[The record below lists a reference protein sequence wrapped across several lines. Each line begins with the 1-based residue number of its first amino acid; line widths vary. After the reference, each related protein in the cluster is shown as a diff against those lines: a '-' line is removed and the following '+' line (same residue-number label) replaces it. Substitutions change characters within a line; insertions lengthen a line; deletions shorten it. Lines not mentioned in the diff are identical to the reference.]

1 MGLSGDENIYSYDWA
16 REDVSELLSPAK
28 LELYRKTVD
37 PLKFKNYYLGEFLN
51 NESDFFGDFSQCVK
65 DKPSIFCMEPVVF
78 GIDWAGSTGGDYT
91 AISIIGLSG
100 QLYDIKY
107 FNDKDPKQTIAE
119 ILRLVA

>member
-1 MGLSGDENIYSYDWA
+1 M
-16 REDVSELLSPAK
+16 
-28 LELYRKTVD
+28 D
-37 PLKFKNYYLGEFLN
+37 PLKFKTYYLGQFLD

-65 DKPSIFCMEPVVF
+65 DKPTICMEPVVF
-78 GIDWAGSTGGDYT
+78 GIDWAGATGGDYT

-107 FNDKDPKQTIAE
+107 FNDKDPKQTLAE